1 MNFLKIPLENMTSV
15 EQTIKSIFNSK
26 REELFEK
33 YCSNGS
39 INITQDQ
46 FNQLYS
52 LSDDDIA
59 SMLPSPSRSKL
70 KRPQSGYFLF
80 LNSNRSSITDTLNQE
95 RKDDWIKEHG
105 ESNMENSPWELSGK
119 DKVTEV
125 TRRAGK
131 MWKELMS
138 DEEKQPYLDKA
149 AINKQEWEMKK
160 QNTSSI
166 EEVTEKP
173 KKRRGRPPGSK
184 NKKKKSVDS
193 DSSNT
198 STPSPPP
205 PNNSLDEED
214 DDAPIE
220 VSKYLYKGDTYLL
233 DKKSGDVYDIS
244 TQDVIG
250 KLVNGEV
257 VFN

>member
-1 MNFLKIPLENMTSV
+1 MTSV

-26 REELFEK
+26 REELFKK

-39 INITQDQ
+39 INITQEQ

-52 LSDDDIA
+52 LNDDDIA
-59 SMLPSPSRSKL
+59 SMLPAPSRTKL

-80 LNSNRSSITDTLNQE
+80 LNSNRTSITETLNQE
-95 RKDDWIKEHG
+95 RKDKWIEDNG
-105 ESNMENSPWELSGK
+105 ESNMENSQWELSGK

-160 QNTSSI
+160 QNSSSI
-166 EEVTEKP
+166 EEVPEKP

-184 NKKKKSVDS
+184 NKKKKSVDES
-193 DSSNT
+193 VSSNT
-198 STPSPPP
+198 SSPSPPP
-205 PNNSLDEED
+205 ANHDSMEE

-250 KLVNGEV
+250 KLVNDEI